1 MVKVSFEKYRLEL
14 FRVIDFGIF
23 DQEYKLCVLVEI
35 NDPSHETPERERD
48 KKVVEICK
56 EAGIPLVTFWTY
68 GVNPE
73 YIRSR
78 LRYFLPLLN
87 EEYYQMHLQ
96 RTNVPPQE

>member
-1 MVKVSFEKYRLEL
+1 MVKVSSEKYRLEL

-23 DQEYKLCVLVEI
+23 DQECKLCVLVEI
-35 NDPSHETPERERD
+35 NDPSHETPERKRD

-73 YIRSR
+73 YIPKSSKI
-78 LRYFLPLLN
+78 FFPLLK